1 MRPILFLDF
10 DDVLCLNNPVGGY
23 DAIEAL
29 GRLEKELGLSL
40 GDPEFVELWLGLFDK
55 QAKTFLAALDGEF
68 KPTYVLSTS
77 WRNFMNRAA
86 LEAILRRGGIA
97 FVADNLHEN
106 FETPLRAQGGEGSSR
121 AREIQSWL
129 NENPGHS
136 SWIVLDD
143 ELSGAAFINW
153 HIECERAF
161 IVLCRENTGLTE
173 VEYALL
179 REAFLQRN
187 AQEIGDLAAEK

>member
-1 MRPILFLDF
+1 MRTILFLDF

-29 GRLEKELGLSL
+29 GRLEKEPGLSF
-40 GDPEFVELWLGLFDK
+40 GDLEFVELWRGLFDA
-55 QAKTFLAALDGEF
+55 QAKAFLTALHAEF

-86 LEAILRRGGIA
+86 LDAVLRRGGLP

-106 FETPLRAQGGEGSSR
+106 FETPISGQGGGSSGR
-121 AREIQSWL
+121 AREIQDWL
-129 NENPGHS
+129 NENPGCDEG
-136 SWIVLDD
+136 WVVLDD
-143 ELSGAAFINW
+143 ELSGATFLGW
-153 HIECERAF
+153 HDDRERSF
-161 IVLCRENTGLTE
+161 IVLCRENIGLTE

-179 REAFLQRN
+179 RDAFLQR
-187 AQEIGDLAAEK
+187 AGRKS